1 MMETEGVFEYI
12 TRIQTMVN
20 QLSRNGDTLL
30 ASLVVEKI
38 LRSLTKDFKNVEC
51 AIEESKD
58 MSTLSVEKLVEFL
71 EAYKKRNRKKLEP
84 HNKVFQIK

>member
-1 MMETEGVFEYI
+1 METEGVFEYI